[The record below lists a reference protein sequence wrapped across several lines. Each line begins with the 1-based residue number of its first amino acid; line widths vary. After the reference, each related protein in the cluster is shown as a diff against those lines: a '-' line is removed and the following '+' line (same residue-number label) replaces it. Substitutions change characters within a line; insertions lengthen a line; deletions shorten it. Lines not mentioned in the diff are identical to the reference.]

1 MSDVDAAAVCL
12 LLLQDAR
19 QQHRVKYRGTGEK
32 FPRCAPQTAQRGEA
46 TLSALPSVDDYCWIW
61 IGR

>member
-19 QQHRVKYRGTGEK
+19 QQLRVKYRSAGGK
-32 FPRCAPQTAQRGEA
+32 FPSCVPETTQRGEA
-46 TLSALPSVDDYCWIW
+46 TFPALPSVVNC
-61 IGR
+61 RCR